1 MWRCSCLKTKIGA
14 ILLIILATLGFSE
27 TIAAQHVAE
36 EEHSRRKTH
45 GPAGNNAVINHLKI
59 HSKSIKHH
67 YNYFQK
73 LMAKDH
79 K

>member
-1 MWRCSCLKTKIGA
+1 MKTKIGA

-45 GPAGNNAVINHLKI
+45 GPAGNNAVISHLKM
-59 HSKSIKHH
+59 HSKSIKHR

-73 LMAKDH
+73 LMTKDH
-79 K
+79 T

>member
-36 EEHSRRKTH
+36 EEHSRKKTH
-45 GPAGNNAVINHLKI
+45 GPLGNNTAINYLKR
-59 HSKSIKHH
+59 HNKSIKHR
-67 YNYFQK
+67 YNYFQN
-73 LMAKDH
+73 
-79 K
+79 